1 MGAVLSVESQK
12 AVEKHFQI
20 PEIAK
25 LWNLSDDTVRAL
37 FKGEPGV
44 LAIVRPGHSRKRAYA
59 SLRVPESV
67 LHRVHR
73 RLSARAAA

>member
-1 MGAVLSVESQK
+1 MPDEQNK

-20 PEIAK
+20 PEIARM
-25 LWNLSDDTVRAL
+25 WNLSEDTVRSL

-44 LAIVRPGHSRKRAYA
+44 LALVRPGHSRKRAYA

-67 LHRVHR
+67 VHRVHR
-73 RLSARAAA
+73 RLSAKAAA